1 MADPVFRLVS
11 FASALAA
18 APQTWA
24 RELLADGEIALLG
37 GDDGLAAVDRV
48 AHHLDL
54 VSVPVLRGE
63 TTDSARDETVIAYA
77 GAMPL
82 VWIAPTFSD
91 RVTVWARDRGPMTL
105 LVAAD
110 AALPDD
116 EQRRV
121 ARFVAALGRQS
132 E

>member
-11 FASALAA
+11 FANVLAA
-18 APQTWA
+18 TPQAWA

-54 VSVPVLRGE
+54 VSVPLLRGE
-63 TTDSARDETVIAYA
+63 ETASARDETVIAYA

-82 VWIAPTFSD
+82 VWIAPTFSG

>member
-1 MADPVFRLVS
+1 VADPVFRLVCT
-11 FASALAA
+11 AAALAD
-18 APQTWA
+18 TSRDWA

-37 GDDGLAAVDRV
+37 GAGGLPEIDRV

-54 VSVPVLRGE
+54 VSVRVLRGE
-63 TTDSARDETVIAYA
+63 AEPDVQDATVIAYA
-77 GAMPL
+77 GQLPT
-82 VWIAPTFSD
+82 VWIAPSFSP
-91 RVTVWARDRGPMTL
+91 RVQAWARDRGPMTL

-110 AALPDD
+110 GPLPDD